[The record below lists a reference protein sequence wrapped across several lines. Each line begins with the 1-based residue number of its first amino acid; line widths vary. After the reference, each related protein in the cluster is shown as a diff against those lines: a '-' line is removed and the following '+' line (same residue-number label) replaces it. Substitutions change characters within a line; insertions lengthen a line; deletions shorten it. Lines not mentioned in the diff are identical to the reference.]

1 MFVCVFCERTFNLA
15 PHSCPNCN
23 DYKGLM
29 TIADAVAE
37 YDWLDY
43 LVAQP
48 IRYPATRPTA
58 WGHPPVDNSV
68 DNFVTILLQKPP
80 KKGVFQQINVRGGV
94 YTKGRQK
101 KEMRNEMN
109 KELNAKMA
117 FDLAKE
123 NLEKLIAL
131 GLDTDEDYDQVY
143 LAEQELKRA
152 SR

>member
-1 MFVCVFCERTFNLA
+1 M
-15 PHSCPNCN
+15 
-23 DYKGLM
+23 
-29 TIADAVAE
+29 
-37 YDWLDY
+37 
-43 LVAQP
+43 
-48 IRYPATRPTA
+48 
-58 WGHPPVDNSV
+58 SV
-68 DNFVTILLQKPP
+68 VSSKV
-80 KKGVFQQINVRGGV
+80 KVS
-94 YTKGRQK
+94 
-101 KEMRNEMN
+101 KEMRNQMN